1 MGWACGRMEIAQIF
15 LILGAVLVTGFT
27 GRLIRQR
34 TDIPE
39 SLFLIFFGLLLGPVV
54 GLVPGEQLLEF
65 VPIVSVA
72 AMVTILVEAGIG
84 FDVSTLS
91 SSLKNAAFFTFLVA
105 MISTFLIGGFLHYG
119 FGWDPMYAALLGLI
133 CSGTTTITAMSLLRN
148 LDVGEKLKRLILLE
162 TIINDFTLILG
173 TFLIVEFISVGS
185 FTFDILARTLFS
197 ELAIA
202 ISLGIACAVL
212 WRRVLKDLN
221 MERSLNYISSIGLCF
236 MLYYIAGFLGGNP
249 IIAIFTFSLFL
260 GNYHKIYDLI
270 GRRKTK
276 PDQSFQQVLKS
287 ISSVQTDFTFFI
299 ASFFFVLLGVTMDF
313 SLLTQTT
320 LLMIGGILGII
331 FATRFLSSEVLVMID
346 GYFAKYRDL
355 ITIMVPRGYVAAVLA
370 FVPAQ
375 QGIEIP
381 LLTDIIVI
389 LVVVTNI
396 IAIAGVAVYAKVH
409 KTKVKKK

>member
-1 MGWACGRMEIAQIF
+1 MEIEQIF
-15 LILGAVLVTGFT
+15 LILGAVLITGFT

-39 SLFLIFFGLLLGPVV
+39 SLFLIFLGLLLGPVT

-91 SSLKNAAFFTFLVA
+91 SSLKNAAVFTFLVA
-105 MISTFLIGGFLHYG
+105 IISTLLIGAFLHYG
-119 FGWDPMYAALLGLI
+119 FGWEPMYAALIGLI
-133 CSGTTTITAMSLLRN
+133 CSGTTTITAMALLRN
-148 LDVGEKLKRLILLE
+148 LKVGDKLKRLILLE

-173 TFLIVEFISVGS
+173 TFLIVEFITVGAL
-185 FTFDILARTLFS
+185 TFDVLAKTLFS

-202 ISLGIACAVL
+202 ISMGIATAVV

-236 MLYYIAGFLGGNP
+236 MLYYLAGFLGGNS

-270 GRRKTK
+270 GKRKTK
-276 PDQSFQQVLKS
+276 PDQGFMAVLQS
-287 ISSVQTDFTFFI
+287 ISSVQTDFTFFM
-299 ASFFFVLLGVTMDF
+299 ASFFFVLLGITMDF

-320 LLMIGGILGII
+320 IVIIGGILAII
-331 FATRFLSSEVLVMID
+331 FATRFLSSELLALMD
-346 GYFAKYRDL
+346 NYFAKYRSL
-355 ITIMVPRGYVAAVLA
+355 ITIMIPRGYVAAVLA

-381 LLTDIIVI
+381 FLTDIIVV
-389 LVVVTNI
+389 LVVVTNL

-409 KTKVKKK
+409 GKKVKK

>member
-1 MGWACGRMEIAQIF
+1 MEIEQII
-15 LILGAVLVTGFT
+15 LVLGAVLITGFT

-39 SLFLIFFGLLLGPVV
+39 SLFLILFGLLLGPIT

-72 AMVTILVEAGIG
+72 AMVTILMEAGVG

-91 SSLKNAAFFTFLVA
+91 ASLKNAVFFTVMVA
-105 MISTFLIGGFLHYG
+105 IISAFLIGGFLHYA
-119 FGWDPMYAALLGLI
+119 FGWEPLYAMLLGLI
-133 CSGTTTITAMSLLRN
+133 CSGTTTITAMSLLKN

-173 TFLIVEFISVGS
+173 TFLIMGIITSGVFTVEGAV
-185 FTFDILARTLFS
+185 RTLFS

-202 ISLGIACAVL
+202 VSLGITFALV

-221 MERSLNYISSIGLCF
+221 LERSLNYISSIGLCF
-236 MLYYIAGFLGGNP
+236 ILYYVTGFLGGNS
-249 IIAIFTFSLFL
+249 IISIFTFSLFL
-260 GNYHKIYDLI
+260 GNYHKIYDLL
-270 GRRKTK
+270 GKRKTK
-276 PDQSFQQVLKS
+276 PDRGFTQVLNS
-287 ISSVQTDFTFFI
+287 ISSVQTDFTFFM

-313 SLLTQTT
+313 SLLNPAI
-320 LLMIGGILGII
+320 LLMVGGILAII
-331 FATRFLSSEVLVMID
+331 LATRFISVELLALVD
-346 GYFAKYRDL
+346 SYFAEYKGL
-355 ITIMVPRGYVAAVLA
+355 ITIMIPRGYVAAVIS

-381 LLTDIIVI
+381 YLTDI
-389 LVVVTNI
+389 VVVLVIITNLV
-396 IAIAGVAVYAKVH
+396 AIAGIAVYARAH
-409 KTKVKKK
+409 KLKVKKK